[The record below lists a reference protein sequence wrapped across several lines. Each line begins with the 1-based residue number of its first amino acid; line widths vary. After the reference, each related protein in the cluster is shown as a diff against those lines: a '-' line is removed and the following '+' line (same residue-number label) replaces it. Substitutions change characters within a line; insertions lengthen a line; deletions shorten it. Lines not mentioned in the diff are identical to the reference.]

1 MVIIGQE
8 DKTII
13 NFKRI
18 NFLNI
23 EEADNNKFNI
33 LINYGNDMEGIIATY
48 ETEERAKEVLRDLLK
63 SMKKQRFLMKPRIS
77 ISIEQQ
83 VIEAAKIY
91 FERINGIDLIIDDNN
106 FEIIPINKDNTIIY
120 EMPEK

>member
-8 DKTII
+8 GKTII

-33 LINYGNDMEGIIATY
+33 LINYGDDIEGIIATY
-48 ETEERAKEVLRDLLK
+48 EKEERAKEVLEEIVESYLGVNIIEEQDRQLNFNENTQIRIRPHHYR
-63 SMKKQRFLMKPRIS
+63 MPKK
-77 ISIEQQ
+77 
-83 VIEAAKIY
+83 
-91 FERINGIDLIIDDNN
+91 
-106 FEIIPINKDNTIIY
+106 
-120 EMPEK
+120 

>member
-77 ISIEQQ
+77 IEQQ

>member
-8 DKTII
+8 GKTII

-23 EEADNNKFNI
+23 EEADNSKFNI
-33 LINYGNDMEGIIATY
+33 LINYGDDMEGMIATY

-63 SMKKQRFLMKPRIS
+63 SMNKQKFLMKPKIN
-77 ISIEQQ
+77 IDQQTIE
-83 VIEAAKIY
+83 EAKVY
-91 FERINGIDLIIDDNN
+91 FENINGIDLIIDDNN

>member
-77 ISIEQQ
+77 VEQQ

>member
-33 LINYGNDMEGIIATY
+33 LINYGNNMEGIIATY

-63 SMKKQRFLMKPRIS
+63 SMKKQRFLMKPR

>member
-63 SMKKQRFLMKPRIS
+63 SMKKQRFLMKTR

>member
-8 DKTII
+8 HKTII

-77 ISIEQQ
+77 IEQQ

>member
-8 DKTII
+8 GKTII

-23 EEADNNKFNI
+23 EEADNSKFNI
-33 LINYGNDMEGIIATY
+33 LINYGDDMEGIIATY

-63 SMKKQRFLMKPRIS
+63 SMNKQKFLMKPKIN
-77 ISIEQQ
+77 IDQQ
-83 VIEAAKIY
+83 TIEAAKVY
-91 FERINGIDLIIDDNN
+91 FENINGIDLIIDDNN

>member
-77 ISIEQQ
+77 IEQQ
-83 VIEAAKIY
+83 VIETAKIY

>member
-1 MVIIGQE
+1 MLIISQE
-8 DKTII
+8 GKTII

-33 LINYGNDMEGIIATY
+33 LINYGDDMEGIIATY

-63 SMKKQRFLMKPRIS
+63 SMNKQKFSMKPKINLD
-77 ISIEQQ
+77 QKT
-83 VIEAAKIY
+83 IEAAKVY
-91 FERINGIDLIIDDNN
+91 FENINGIDLIIDDNY

>member
-1 MVIIGQE
+1 MLIISQE
-8 DKTII
+8 GKTII

-33 LINYGNDMEGIIATY
+33 LINYGDDMEGIIATY
-48 ETEERAKEVLRDLLK
+48 ETEERAKEVLCNLLK
-63 SMKKQRFLMKPRIS
+63 SMNKQKFLMKPKINLD
-77 ISIEQQ
+77 QKT
-83 VIEAAKIY
+83 IEAAKVY
-91 FERINGIDLIIDDNN
+91 FENINGIDLIIDDNN

>member
-48 ETEERAKEVLRDLLK
+48 ETEERAK
-63 SMKKQRFLMKPRIS
+63 
-77 ISIEQQ
+77 
-83 VIEAAKIY
+83 
-91 FERINGIDLIIDDNN
+91 
-106 FEIIPINKDNTIIY
+106 
-120 EMPEK
+120 

>member
-8 DKTII
+8 GKTII

-23 EEADNNKFNI
+23 EEADNSKFNI
-33 LINYGNDMEGIIATY
+33 LINYGDDMEGMIATY

-63 SMKKQRFLMKPRIS
+63 SMNKQKFLMKPKIN
-77 ISIEQQ
+77 IDQQTIE
-83 VIEAAKIY
+83 VAKVY
-91 FERINGIDLIIDDNN
+91 FENINGIDLIIDDNN

>member
-1 MVIIGQE
+1 MLIISQE
-8 DKTII
+8 GKTII

-23 EEADNNKFNI
+23 EEANNNKFNI
-33 LINYGNDMEGIIATY
+33 LINYGDDMEGIIATY

-63 SMKKQRFLMKPRIS
+63 NMNKQKFLMKPKIN
-77 ISIEQQ
+77 IDQQ
-83 VIEAAKIY
+83 TIEAAKVY
-91 FERINGIDLIIDDNN
+91 FENINGIDLIIDDNN

>member
-8 DKTII
+8 GKTII

-33 LINYGNDMEGIIATY
+33 LINYGDYIEGIIATY
-48 ETEERAKEVLRDLLK
+48 ENEERAKEVLRDLLN
-63 SMKKQRFLMKPRIS
+63 SMNKQKFLMKPKINLDQKT
-77 ISIEQQ
+77 IE
-83 VIEAAKIY
+83 EAKVY
-91 FERINGIDLIIDDNN
+91 FENINGIDLIIDDNN

>member
-1 MVIIGQE
+1 MLIISQE
-8 DKTII
+8 GKTII

-33 LINYGNDMEGIIATY
+33 LINYGDDMEGIIATY
-48 ETEERAKEVLRDLLK
+48 ETEERAKEVLRNLLK
-63 SMKKQRFLMKPRIS
+63 SMNKQKFLMKPKINLDQKT
-77 ISIEQQ
+77 IE
-83 VIEAAKIY
+83 EAKVY
-91 FERINGIDLIIDDNN
+91 FENINGIDLIIDDNN

>member
-1 MVIIGQE
+1 MLVISQE
-8 DKTII
+8 GKTII

-23 EEADNNKFNI
+23 EESDNNKFNI
-33 LINYGNDMEGIIATY
+33 LINYGDDMEGIIATY
-48 ETEERAKEVLRDLLK
+48 ETEERAKEVLRNLLK
-63 SMKKQRFLMKPRIS
+63 SMNKQKFLMKPKINLD
-77 ISIEQQ
+77 QKT
-83 VIEAAKIY
+83 IEAAKVY
-91 FERINGIDLIIDDNN
+91 FENINGIDLIIDDNN

>member
-8 DKTII
+8 GKTII

-33 LINYGNDMEGIIATY
+33 LINYGDDMEGIIATY
-48 ETEERAKEVLRDLLK
+48 ETEKRAKEVLRDLLK
-63 SMKKQRFLMKPRIS
+63 SMNKQKYLMKPKIN
-77 ISIEQQ
+77 IDQQ
-83 VIEAAKIY
+83 TIEAAKDY
-91 FERINGIDLIIDDNN
+91 FENINGIDLIIDDNN

>member
-1 MVIIGQE
+1 
-8 DKTII
+8 
-13 NFKRI
+13 
-18 NFLNI
+18 
-23 EEADNNKFNI
+23 
-33 LINYGNDMEGIIATY
+33 
-48 ETEERAKEVLRDLLK
+48 
-63 SMKKQRFLMKPRIS
+63 MKPR

>member
-1 MVIIGQE
+1 MLIISQE
-8 DKTII
+8 GKTII

-23 EEADNNKFNI
+23 EEADNSKFNI
-33 LINYGNDMEGIIATY
+33 LINYGDDMEGIIATY
-48 ETEERAKEVLRDLLK
+48 ETEERAKEVLQDLLK
-63 SMKKQRFLMKPRIS
+63 SMNKQKFIMKPKIN
-77 ISIEQQ
+77 IDQQTIE
-83 VIEAAKIY
+83 EAKVY
-91 FERINGIDLIIDDNN
+91 FENINGIDLIIDDNN

>member
-33 LINYGNDMEGIIATY
+33 LINYGNDMGGIIATY

-63 SMKKQRFLMKPRIS
+63 SMKKQRFLMKPR

>member
-1 MVIIGQE
+1 MLIISQE
-8 DKTII
+8 GKTII

-33 LINYGNDMEGIIATY
+33 LINYGDDMEGIIATY

-63 SMKKQRFLMKPRIS
+63 SMNKQKFLMKPKINLD
-77 ISIEQQ
+77 QKTT
-83 VIEAAKIY
+83 EAAKVY
-91 FERINGIDLIIDDNN
+91 FENINGIDLIIDDNN

>member
-48 ETEERAKEVLRDLLK
+48 ETEERAKEVLRD
-63 SMKKQRFLMKPRIS
+63 F
-77 ISIEQQ
+77 
-83 VIEAAKIY
+83 IEAAKIY

>member
-1 MVIIGQE
+1 MLIISQE
-8 DKTII
+8 GKTII

-33 LINYGNDMEGIIATY
+33 LINYGDDMEGIIATY
-48 ETEERAKEVLRDLLK
+48 EIEERAKEVLRDLLK
-63 SMKKQRFLMKPRIS
+63 SMNKQKFLMKPKINLD
-77 ISIEQQ
+77 QKT
-83 VIEAAKIY
+83 IEAAKVY
-91 FERINGIDLIIDDNN
+91 FENINGIDLIIDDNN

>member
-1 MVIIGQE
+1 MLIISQE
-8 DKTII
+8 GKTII

-23 EEADNNKFNI
+23 EVADNNKFNI
-33 LINYGNDMEGIIATY
+33 LINYGDDMEGIIATY

-63 SMKKQRFLMKPRIS
+63 SVNKQKFLMKPKINL
-77 ISIEQQ
+77 EQKI
-83 VIEAAKIY
+83 IEAAKVY
-91 FERINGIDLIIDDNN
+91 FENINGIDLIIDDNN
-106 FEIIPINKDNTIIY
+106 FEIIPINKENTIIY

>member
-8 DKTII
+8 GKTII

-33 LINYGNDMEGIIATY
+33 LINYGDDIEGIIATY
-48 ETEERAKEVLRDLLK
+48 ENEERAKEVLEEIVESYLGVNIIEEQDRQLNFDENTQIRIRPHCYR
-63 SMKKQRFLMKPRIS
+63 MPKK
-77 ISIEQQ
+77 
-83 VIEAAKIY
+83 
-91 FERINGIDLIIDDNN
+91 
-106 FEIIPINKDNTIIY
+106 
-120 EMPEK
+120 